1 MATQNIDGLHQSAG
15 SRNVIELHG
24 NLRRVICTHCDY
36 QIYRETFEGMAGL
49 PLCPECRKIL
59 RPDAVLYEEQLP
71 DDALGQFE
79 FEQDR
84 GFDLVFSVGTTSI
97 FSITSPSPLPPP
109 LVRESPWWRSTQKRP
124 RFRIW
129 PISDLSNRQVKLCTR
144 CWRR

>member
-36 QIYRETFEGMAGL
+36 QIYRETFEGMTAL

-71 DDALGQFE
+71 DDALDQFAL
-79 FEQDR
+79 EQDR

-97 FSITSPSPLPPP
+97 FYYVIPSPPPV
-109 LVRESPWWRSTQKRP
+109 VRESRWWKSTRKKP

-129 PISDLSNRQVKLCTR
+129 PISDLSNRLVELCR
-144 CWRR
+144 CCWRR